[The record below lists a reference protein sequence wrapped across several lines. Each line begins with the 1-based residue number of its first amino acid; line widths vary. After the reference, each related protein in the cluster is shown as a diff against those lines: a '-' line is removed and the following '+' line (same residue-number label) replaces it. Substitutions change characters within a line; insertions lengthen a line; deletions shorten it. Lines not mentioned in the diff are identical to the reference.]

1 MFRIGKFV
9 AQQVLLHTAWKV
21 PKYGI
26 ISGPYFLTF
35 GLNTG
40 RYGVSLCIQFEC
52 VKIWTRKNS
61 VFRHFSRS
69 GNFEDERF
77 YINLLTTENLR
88 SLVEVNAFSTSMS
101 KQSIPPFLYHGRL
114 LRKAEWYDNIWSV
127 WSINLPDNPLLQS
140 QTIEGFYF
148 WSPRLLVTGP
158 F

>member
-1 MFRIGKFV
+1 MVLLDLFFSLFVVIWQGHENQRELDVPDRKVV
-9 AQQVLLHTAWKV
+9 AQQVLLNTASKV
-21 PKYGI
+21 SKYGV

-40 RYGVSLCIQFEC
+40 RYGVSLRIQFEC

-101 KQSIPPFLYHGRL
+101 KQ
-114 LRKAEWYDNIWSV
+114 
-127 WSINLPDNPLLQS
+127 
-140 QTIEGFYF
+140 
-148 WSPRLLVTGP
+148 
-158 F
+158 